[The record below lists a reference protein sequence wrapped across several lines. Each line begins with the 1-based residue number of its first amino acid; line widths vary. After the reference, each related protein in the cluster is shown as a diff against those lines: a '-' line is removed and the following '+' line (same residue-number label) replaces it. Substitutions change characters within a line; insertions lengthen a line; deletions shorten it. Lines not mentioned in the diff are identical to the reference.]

1 MSTPERRYSEEEI
14 QEIFERATEIQEN
27 RSRSGRSKEGL
38 TLPEIQEIGREVGVP
53 PDRIESA
60 ARSLDMPAPSPPR
73 KKRFFGLPIGVGRTV
88 SLPRR
93 LSEEEWHRLVVDL
106 RDTFDA
112 RGKIREEGRFREWR
126 NGNLQA
132 LLEPTGSGERL
143 RLRTEKG
150 GAKPGI
156 GVGAGLL
163 GGGALFSLLYLLTG
177 GEMGRTPESM
187 FTLMVV
193 GSVFLALNLFR
204 LPGWASTRERQMEE
218 VAERVLASVE
228 EEPERTGNRIEGG
241 STDG

>member
-14 QEIFERATEIQEN
+14 QEIFERATELQEKQG
-27 RSRSGRSKEGL
+27 RSERSKEGL
-38 TLPEIQEIGREVGVP
+38 TLPEIQEIGREVGVSP
-53 PDRIESA
+53 ERIESA
-60 ARSLDMPAPSPPR
+60 ARSLDLPAPSPPE
-73 KKRFFGLPIGVGRTV
+73 KKRFFGLPVGVGRTV

-93 LSEEEWHRLVVDL
+93 LTEEEWHRLVVDL

-132 LLEPTGSGERL
+132 LLEPVGSGERL

-177 GEMGRTPESM
+177 GEVGRDPESM
-187 FTLMVV
+187 FTIMVV
-193 GSVFLALNLFR
+193 GGVFLALNLFR
-204 LPGWASTRERQMEE
+204 LPGWAATRERQMKE
-218 VAERVLASVE
+218 VAERVLGTIE
-228 EEPERTGNRIEGG
+228 KDEEP
-241 STDG
+241 TDLSR

>member
-1 MSTPERRYSEEEI
+1 MSTSERRYSDEEV
-14 QEIFERATEIQEN
+14 QEIFERATELQKQRG
-27 RSRSGRSKEGL
+27 RSEGSKEGL
-38 TLPEIQEIGREVGVP
+38 TLPEIQEIGREVGVS

-60 ARSLDMPAPSPPR
+60 ARSLDLPAPSSAAR
-73 KKRFFGLPIGVGRTV
+73 KRFFGLPVGVERAV
-88 SLPRR
+88 PLPRP
-93 LSEEEWHRLVVDL
+93 LTDEEWDRLVVDL

-112 RGKIREEGRFREWR
+112 RGKVREEGRFRDWR

-177 GEMGRTPESM
+177 GEVGRDPESM
-187 FTLMVV
+187 FTLIVV
-193 GSVFLALNLFR
+193 GGVFLAVNLFR
-204 LPGWASTRERQMEE
+204 LPGWAATRERQMKE
-218 VAERVLASVE
+218 VTERVLASVE
-228 EEPERTGNRIEGG
+228 SEPTNRQ
-241 STDG
+241 